1 MDKKVADAVDT
12 LIARGVFH
20 PDELVRFAQLADMM
34 GGAGAAAQAAPKK
47 TIRLKGPRKRGQ
59 GGKSAVITKEALSAY
74 LKDHTG
80 KEAAEHFGVSSATIN
95 NKKQAFGLT
104 KKKVSKK
111 KAGKKGKKVGK
122 KKGK

>member
-34 GGAGAAAQAAPKK
+34 DGAGAAAAPKK

-59 GGKSAVITKEALSAY
+59 RGKSAAITKETLPAY

-80 KEAAEHFGVSSATIN
+80 NQAAEHFGVSSATIN
-95 NKKQAFGLT
+95 NYKQKFELT
-104 KKKVSKK
+104 KK
-111 KAGKKGKKVGK
+111 KKVGK
-122 KKGK
+122 KRTKKGK